1 MTAVSRGPAAA
12 PRIPADPPAVRGLLR
27 VLGLTS
33 LVLGLASAVIA
44 FVTPMRPAA
53 ATGVLAA
60 IAVVAVVLGALVQDG
75 ARRTRH
81 RTSGPAT
88 STMNDAKAACAA
100 SELSRSDAASARA
113 RSISLTS

>member
-12 PRIPADPPAVRGLLR
+12 PRIPADPPAVRGVLR

-88 STMNDAKAACAA
+88 AGLMLGIAALGILAISFVPAA
-100 SELSRSDAASARA
+100 LQLAA
-113 RSISLTS
+113 